1 MWFLIWAVIYTLT
14 FIIVFC
20 SFVLIVLYFL
30 YQGCRCLRTPKRFSP
45 KDLIFITGAAQGI
58 GKELVLLLAE
68 RYRSR
73 FVVLDMRAD
82 LAEGVKREVKARGG
96 EMWFYEVDLAD
107 SKGTEAVLGRVLAEH
122 GCPDV
127 LINNAAMVTGHS
139 VESNTYEGFSK
150 VMRVNFLA
158 PVQITKFFLP
168 EMIKRDKGHI
178 VDVASIAAYQSTL
191 YTADYAASKYALRA
205 FNSSLR
211 HEMREFGHNIK
222 TTIIYPNQINTSL
235 FKNYKPFSQYFLGI
249 LDPQKVALRIHQS
262 IVLEEREVFIPWII
276 QVMSVGIQALPYYMR
291 DWMEIFFGGRGME
304 GF

>member
-1 MWFLIWAVIYTLT
+1 M
-14 FIIVFC
+14 
-20 SFVLIVLYFL
+20 
-30 YQGCRCLRTPKRFSP
+30 
-45 KDLIFITGAAQGI
+45 
-58 GKELVLLLAE
+58 
-68 RYRSR
+68 
-73 FVVLDMRAD
+73 VLDLRAD
-82 LAEGVKREVKARGG
+82 LAEGVKKEVKALGG
-96 EMWFYEVDLAD
+96 EMWFYEVDLSD
-107 SKGTEAVLGRVLAEH
+107 SKQTEIVLGKVLAEH

-139 VESNTYEGFSK
+139 VESNTYELFSK

-158 PVQITKFFLP
+158 AVQITKFFLP

-249 LDPQKVALRIHQS
+249 LDP
-262 IVLEEREVFIPWII
+262 
-276 QVMSVGIQALPYYMR
+276 
-291 DWMEIFFGGRGME
+291 
-304 GF
+304 